1 MSTTEKSKKRDI
13 SKKNKQGKIEV
24 MLKLQFK
31 TKIHI
36 I

>member
-1 MSTTEKSKKRDI
+1 MSTTEKLKKGDI
-13 SKKNKQGKIEV
+13 SKKNKLGKIEV